1 MKVLAQRRS
10 EGDREES
17 RDLQRATEQLRQPPP
32 PSTTSSQ
39 RSAPLGRP
47 KYCRLLTPE
56 ERRELK
62 VPKKSQKTKSMGS
75 DFTGLYSWGK
85 SEGLS
90 RWVRLVAARTLVSLA
105 RFQGEGGSGG
115 GPRPRWLYSGVTT
128 PIKNGRRFLT
138 PLICVD
144 CLLTGWEAVF
154 SRAERSRNPPD
165 LPEQAVSNLVSRQ
178 PAKTSGVRKR
188 LPFSLCIRPEVSTPL

>member
-75 DFTGLYSWGK
+75 DFTGLYS
-85 SEGLS
+85 
-90 RWVRLVAARTLVSLA
+90 
-105 RFQGEGGSGG
+105 
-115 GPRPRWLYSGVTT
+115 
-128 PIKNGRRFLT
+128 
-138 PLICVD
+138 
-144 CLLTGWEAVF
+144 
-154 SRAERSRNPPD
+154 
-165 LPEQAVSNLVSRQ
+165 
-178 PAKTSGVRKR
+178 
-188 LPFSLCIRPEVSTPL
+188 